1 MLGFRRRLATTNE
14 STSCL
19 QNRKN
24 DEASYEKML
33 KLRREFSRAITIL
46 EMVKKREKSKRE
58 LLHLT
63 LEVVEKRYA
72 EKKSINKHLCLIIV

>member
-1 MLGFRRRLATTNE
+1 MPIGFCFWHKI
-14 STSCL
+14 CL
-19 QNRKN
+19 IFQQNRKN

-46 EMVKKREKSKRE
+46 EMIKRREKTKRE

-63 LEVVEKRYA
+63 LEVVEKR
-72 EKKSINKHLCLIIV
+72 